1 MTEASAPADLPQPL
15 AGIAEEFRAA
25 STRERLDLLLEY
37 SEELP
42 DLPERYA
49 GSLDVLEQVDECQ
62 SPLFLTVEVGD
73 DADRQVRLFFE
84 APAEAPTTRGFA
96 GILHAGLDGL
106 PAQTVLAVPDDAP
119 MRLGLAEAVSPLRLR
134 GMVGM
139 LSRIKRQVRL
149 KAALPRAS

>member
-1 MTEASAPADLPQPL
+1 MTASDLPEPL
-15 AGIAEEFRAA
+15 AEIAAEFSAA
-25 STRERLDLLLEY
+25 TTRQRLDLLLEF
-37 SEELP
+37 SDELP

-49 GSLDVLEQVDECQ
+49 GRLDELEQVDECQ
-62 SPLFLTVEVGD
+62 APVFLTVEVED
-73 DADRQVRLFFE
+73 PPDRRVHLFVD

-106 PAQTVLAVPDDAP
+106 PAEDVLQVPDDAP
-119 MRLGLAEAVSPLRLR
+119 MRLGLAEAVSPLRVR

-149 KAALPRAS
+149 KAAAG